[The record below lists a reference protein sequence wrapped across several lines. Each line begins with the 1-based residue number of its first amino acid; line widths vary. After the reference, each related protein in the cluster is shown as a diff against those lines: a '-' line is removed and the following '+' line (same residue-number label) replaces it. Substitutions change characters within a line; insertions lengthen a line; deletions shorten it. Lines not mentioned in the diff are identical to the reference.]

1 MTDPIADMLTRIR
14 NACAAKHQKV
24 DVPLSKLKLE
34 IVRLLRDEGYIN
46 NFKLTGESPKRM
58 IRIYLRYGSKGEPVI
73 NHLARLSKP
82 GCRRYA
88 GSGEIPNIL
97 GGLGLCVVSTSRGIM
112 SGRQARKD
120 NIGGEVLCEI
130 Y

>member
-73 NHLARLSKP
+73 NHLARMSKP

-88 GSGEIPNIL
+88 GSDEIPNIL
-97 GGLGLCVVSTSRGIM
+97 GGLGLCVISTSRGIM
-112 SGRQARKD
+112 SGKQARKE
-120 NIGGEVLCEI
+120 NIGGEVMCEI

>member
-88 GSGEIPNIL
+88 GSDEIPNIL

>member
-34 IVRLLRDEGYIN
+34 IVRLLRDEGFIN

-88 GSGEIPNIL
+88 ASDEIPRIL
-97 GGLGLCVVSTSRGIM
+97 GGLGLCVVSTSRGIL
-112 SGRQARKD
+112 SGKQARKD
-120 NIGGEVLCEI
+120 NVGGEILCEI

>member
-88 GSGEIPNIL
+88 GSDEIPNIL
-97 GGLGLCVVSTSRGIM
+97 GGLGLCVISTSRGIM
-112 SGRQARKD
+112 SGKQARKD

>member
-88 GSGEIPNIL
+88 GSDEIPNIL
-97 GGLGLCVVSTSRGIM
+97 GGLGLCVISTSRGIM
-112 SGRQARKD
+112 SGKQARKE
-120 NIGGEVLCEI
+120 NIGGEVMCEI

>member
-112 SGRQARKD
+112 SGRQARKE